1 MARTPKI
8 VEDRREQILA
18 AAISV
23 FARKGFSRATNKD
36 IAREAGITPGLIYH
50 YFENKEALLNAIVE
64 NYSPL
69 SALRSLPAGVVEL
82 PPEAFLHAV
91 LPQILQVVESETF
104 IQLIRVFLPEVLY
117 NPEITPVSTR
127 IFQQVTAFL
136 DQYLTRRMV
145 LGDLRTVDAS
155 LVSQSIISNV
165 VGFVM
170 RRQILRDPLVTHY
183 THAQI
188 VDTIVDITFRGLLPR

>member
-8 VEDRREQILA
+8 VEDRREQILE
-18 AAISV
+18 AAIRA
-23 FARKGFSRATNKD
+23 FAQKGFSRATNKD

-64 NYSPL
+64 HYSPL
-69 SALRSLPAGVVEL
+69 NALRSLPSDVVEL
-82 PPEAFLHAV
+82 PPEAFLRAV

-104 IQLIRVFLPEVLY
+104 IQLIRIFLPEVLY
-117 NPEITPVSTR
+117 NPDIAPVSTH

-136 DQYLTRRMV
+136 NRYFTRRMA
-145 LGDLRTVDAS
+145 LGDLRLADAT
-155 LVSQSIISNV
+155 LVSHSVIGNV
-165 VGFVM
+165 VGFVF

-188 VDTIVDITFRGLLPR
+188 VDTIVDITFQGLLPR